1 MDTKISERIRVK
13 VTSGQIKGPY
23 SRQEIIIRIKKG
35 RFDGSEEIFLES
47 EGHWKPIGA
56 ETEFFDL
63 IQEVQF
69 GLKSGNTK
77 ISQKGSLKKGWSDS
91 EENKEASKIDSTE
104 KIQFGKDT
112 KNALANDYIT
122 RNSHPSKKDSPFG
135 HANEFSIPSP
145 NQQNQQSSHQRDK
158 SKEIKGFDDLTS
170 EVKKKPKKFQGLFLI
185 IAILVLGYFFSDA
198 LKGNKQP
205 VQEKVNL
212 EYSFN
217 YKKGYFRPLLLRL
230 KLLPQYAYPS
240 KTLSSDF
247 EKIKF
252 LPLNAHDLLLTV
264 DENESNQEASLS
276 ASAWFLKA
284 WAFRVVGDALSVAD
298 PKKGIAF
305 QKAAISL
312 FQEIEKNVKVPDE
325 LKQLFTA
332 LDLFLSGD
340 VDKSLKTA
348 ESIQVKSLAVKYF
361 IKDVSLW
368 ASLMPE
374 YHQSIKAQDIFTEED
389 LASFPARFVKEEK
402 FKKAFSGESFSDD
415 FIKRA
420 DDFLS
425 YEAHSLLAWYLIGRY
440 NVIKFRGN
448 PQVPNRYF
456 FSGFC
461 ELSLY
466 PRVLQEFYWK
476 QYAQFV
482 KDFLMGDP
490 SPLLETAEIIKKGSF
505 EESPKALDLDDPF
518 FRFSTLLEN
527 YKKAFEQNEMNNIE
541 RASFQ
546 VVSEASSKAKSNLI
560 SVIVGPFLEKNWTV
574 VERQLRLLEKTF
586 PFDEEIK
593 TLRIWYEGERFRFE
607 KAIEILNNTFSG
619 SFNSIKKEQL
629 KAEGILYMVGQDFEK
644 GSDNLKLFLE
654 QSPQDGLSQFFIAR
668 GAFELEKYTEC
679 VRYSQLAQYNSAGP
693 LKLSAQIMNFRCR
706 IKANLATEASLREF
720 AQFVERFPQ
729 TSSAREEYVRALLDA
744 DQTQEA
750 LRIAEKVV
758 VDNPDSPNLKILLGE
773 VYEKRGLSNEAL
785 LMYNEARKLE
795 PHRARASVRIGNL
808 YMKDKRYMEA
818 AQSYINA
825 GSQDNEFP
833 ELFLKAARAYRK
845 AGDVEKAKD
854 MYFKEV
860 TLRPGVIENFLE
872 AAEFFLE
879 NNLPAQVPAIFKLFG
894 QDFNSDSRVLTRL
907 AQSYYALGDPNN
919 ALRNANLA
927 IKINNKEAEPYR
939 ILGYIYNSQGQYPL
953 AKMNFE
959 KYLILLPQANDAD
972 ELRQKLS
979 LPPYSSQ

>member
-1 MDTKISERIRVK
+1 MDTKTSERIRVRIS
-13 VTSGQIKGPY
+13 SGQIKGPY

-47 EGHWKPIGA
+47 EGQWKPIGA
-56 ETEFFDL
+56 ETDFFDL

-69 GLKSGNTK
+69 GVKGGTN
-77 ISQKGSLKKGWSDS
+77 ISDRGTPKKGWSDS
-91 EENKEASKIDSTE
+91 AEKKDASKIDSTE
-104 KIQFGKDT
+104 KIQFGRDT
-112 KNALANDYIT
+112 KNIHL
-122 RNSHPSKKDSPFG
+122 KDSLTKNLNPHQQSRTQIQG
-135 HANEFSIPSP
+135 NEFSIPIQ
-145 NQQNQQSSHQRDK
+145 NEKYQQGSQPIEK
-158 SKEIKGFDDLTS
+158 SKEIKGFDDLS
-170 EVKKKPKKFQGLFLI
+170 AIVKKKPKKFQGLFLI
-185 IAILVLGYFFSDA
+185 LAVLILGYFFSDS
-198 LKGNKQP
+198 LTGKKEQMN
-205 VQEKVNL
+205 EKVNL
-212 EYSFN
+212 EYKFN

-230 KLLPQYAYPS
+230 KLLPQYSFPT
-240 KTLSSDF
+240 KTLNSDF

-252 LPLNAHDLLLTV
+252 LPLNLHELLMTV
-264 DENESNQEASLS
+264 DENESNQEAPLS
-276 ASAWFLKA
+276 GSAWFLKA
-284 WAFRVVGDALSVAD
+284 WAFRIVGDALSVAD
-298 PKKGIAF
+298 SKKGDDF
-305 QKAAISL
+305 KKASQSL

-325 LKQLFTA
+325 LKQLFTS
-332 LDLFLSGD
+332 LDFFLSGD

-348 ESIQVKSLAVKYF
+348 ETIQVKSLAVKYF
-361 IKDVSLW
+361 IREISFW
-368 ASLMPE
+368 ATLMPE
-374 YHQSIKAQDIFTEED
+374 HHQSIKAQDIFRDED
-389 LASFPARFVKEEK
+389 LASLAPKLNKEEK
-402 FKKAFSGESFSDD
+402 FKKAFNGESFSDD

-425 YEAHSLLAWYLIGRY
+425 YESHSLLAWYLIGQF
-440 NVIKFRGN
+440 NLLKFRGN

-456 FSGFC
+456 FTGFC

-466 PRVLQEFYWK
+466 PRILQEFYWK

-482 KDFLMGDP
+482 KDLLMGDP
-490 SPLLETAEIIKKGSF
+490 NPVLETAEIIKKGSF
-505 EESPKALDLDDPF
+505 EDNPKALDLDDSF
-518 FRFSTLLEN
+518 FRFSSLLEN

-546 VVSEASSKAKSNLI
+546 VLSEASSRAKANLI
-560 SVIVGPFLEKNWTV
+560 SVIMGPFLEKNWAV

-586 PFDEEIK
+586 PLDEEIK

-607 KAIEILNNTFSG
+607 NAIEILNNTFSG
-619 SFNSIKKEQL
+619 SFNNIKKEQL

-654 QSPQDGLSQFFIAR
+654 QSPQDGLSQYFIAR

-693 LKLSAQIMNFRCR
+693 LRLSAQIMNFRCR
-706 IKANLATEASLREF
+706 IKANLATEVSLREF

-729 TSSAREEYVRALLDA
+729 TSAAREEYVRALLDA
-744 DQTQEA
+744 DQSQEA
-750 LRIAEKVV
+750 LKIAEKVV

-845 AGDVEKAKD
+845 AGDIEKAKD

-959 KYLILLPQANDAD
+959 KYLVLLPQANDAD